1 MVNIVLNIL
10 SKMGSSDVK
19 TDSTQSEE
27 SDSSQLFKIR
37 PNDMKSWFLSY
48 VPEAEE
54 ATEDFVDINVKTEV
68 SKKQQIYL
76 NIQNINVIIE
86 SGGLDSQPLVK
97 MKSHFQGKL
106 VGYKSLSADCSLI
119 AEYYNENNFFWEPL
133 IEPVEGMSKLNQN

>member
-1 MVNIVLNIL
+1 
-10 SKMGSSDVK
+10 
-19 TDSTQSEE
+19 
-27 SDSSQLFKIR
+27 
-37 PNDMKSWFLSY
+37 MKSWFLSY